1 MLESVGL
8 GEDLGSSGMPKYLEM
23 LWIFPK
29 IVSFNI
35 FHKVKAKTNAMVL
48 KNLPFFFLII
58 VSLYYIFIFCYEKKK
73 TYLSGGQ
80 MLMCNFILYF
90 GRKSMSNGSCGIEP

>member
-73 TYLSGGQ
+73 HISLVDKCLCATSSYTLEES
-80 MLMCNFILYF
+80 
-90 GRKSMSNGSCGIEP
+90 P